1 MFDFGCP
8 HAPPCGKTGGRFA
21 AKEIFMRKHSWTL
34 CLAVLLLAASPA
46 PAQSPPPDALAA
58 ARELL
63 VTMRM
68 ADQFKAILPTIM
80 QSMKPVIVQGRP
92 EIERDFDAIVPTLLE
107 GMNARLNE
115 LSDLTAAVYASN
127 FSADE
132 LRDITAF
139 YRTPTGE
146 KFLQKLPVV
155 TQQSIALGQR
165 FGQAVA
171 GDLQGRIVDELRKR
185 GHKI

>member
-1 MFDFGCP
+1 M
-8 HAPPCGKTGGRFA
+8 GKR
-21 AKEIFMRKHSWTL
+21 SWIL
-34 CLAVLLLAASPA
+34 CLTLLLCAANPA
-46 PAQSPPPDALAA
+46 FSQSPPTDAMAA

-68 ADQFKAILPTIM
+68 VDQFKAILPTVL
-80 QSMKPVIVQGRP
+80 QTLKPVIVQGRP

-107 GMNARLNE
+107 GMTARLNE
-115 LSDLTAAVYASN
+115 LSDLTATVYANN
-127 FSADE
+127 FSVGE
-132 LRDITAF
+132 LRDIIAF

-146 KFLQKLPVV
+146 KFLQKLPAI
-155 TQQSIALGQR
+155 TQQSMALGQR

-171 GDLQGRIVDELRKR
+171 SDLQGRIIDELRKR

>member
-1 MFDFGCP
+1 MQQN
-8 HAPPCGKTGGRFA
+8 GGDGPA

-34 CLAVLLLAASPA
+34 CLALLLFAANPA

-115 LSDLTAAVYASN
+115 LSDLTAAVYANN

-146 KFLQKLPVV
+146 KFLQKLPAV
-155 TQQSIALGQR
+155 TQQSMALGQR

-171 GDLQGRIVDELRKR
+171 ADLQSRIVEELRKR

>member
-1 MFDFGCP
+1 MRKCSWIL
-8 HAPPCGKTGGRFA
+8 CLTLLLFA
-21 AKEIFMRKHSWTL
+21 AK
-34 CLAVLLLAASPA
+34 PA
-46 PAQSPPPDALAA
+46 LAQSPPPDAMAA

-63 VTMRM
+63 VTMRIV
-68 ADQFKAILPTIM
+68 DQFKAILPTVL
-80 QSMKPVIVQGRP
+80 QTMKPVIAQGRP
-92 EIERDFDAIVPTLLE
+92 EIERDFDAIAPTLLE

-115 LSDLTAAVYASN
+115 LSDLTATVYANN
-127 FSADE
+127 FSVEE

-146 KFLQKLPVV
+146 KFLQKLPAV
-155 TQQSIALGQR
+155 TQQSMALGQR

>member
-1 MFDFGCP
+1 
-8 HAPPCGKTGGRFA
+8 
-21 AKEIFMRKHSWTL
+21 MRKRSWIL
-34 CLAVLLLAASPA
+34 CLTLLLFATNPA

-68 ADQFKAILPTIM
+68 VDQFKAILPTVL
-80 QSMKPVIVQGRP
+80 QTLKPVIVQGRP

-107 GMNARLNE
+107 GMTARLNE
-115 LSDLTAAVYASN
+115 LSDLTAAVYANN
-127 FSADE
+127 FSVEE
-132 LRDITAF
+132 LRDIIAF

-146 KFLQKLPVV
+146 KFLQKLPVI
-155 TQQSIALGQR
+155 TQQSMALGQR

-171 GDLQGRIVDELRKR
+171 SDLQGRIIDELRKR